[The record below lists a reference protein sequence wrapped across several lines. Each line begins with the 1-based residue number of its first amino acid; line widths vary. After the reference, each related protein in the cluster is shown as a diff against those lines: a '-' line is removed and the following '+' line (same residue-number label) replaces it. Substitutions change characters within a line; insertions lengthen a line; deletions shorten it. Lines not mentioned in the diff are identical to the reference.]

1 MSNKSIQQDLLTGL
15 NELYKDAVAKK
26 IDKDNF
32 LDIYIPS
39 INPAKGTHL
48 FFNTSKGVIKI
59 GYYVRDEKFIKLVVE
74 KSSTSIEAASNGL
87 RILGQPE
94 FKNVKDAL
102 IAAKKFLSAISDSK
116 TGNSIKNDFVLDQS
130 LKTPLNKSKGALKTN
145 KTVSKDIIDDFDN
158 AIKAFKNK
166 NMEAVVAYVEAGNPV
181 LQFSNDNGVI
191 DNFLIAMT
199 SGGNLNK
206 EKLDLYIKKGLDL
219 DATTSDD
226 DAYTACHFAAWDG
239 NEDVL
244 KMLIDAGA
252 NPDVI
257 GGDTMTAL
265 NLASANGHVDCVKLL
280 VSSGAN
286 IENRVRNNNQF
297 HSDKGGTA
305 LRDAVINSFWEL
317 ADYLIKSGA
326 SIEVLNEKCSNGED
340 FFTAVR
346 RIYLGLDNKENNLK
360 KIDELEKKCSK
371 NNSKPKSTKSIELAP
386 YVKDEKFAS
395 IALAV
400 ILEIGL
406 DLAGGSKIVPA
417 SLYDSD
423 ILSERYNGI
432 IGLPTSV
439 ILCSGFLEDD
449 VLSID
454 EFKSSYSKIVNEVR
468 DWFLK
473 MSTSDIDIL
482 IPSIKACIKTIAK
495 EWDDYMNI
503 HGKTL
508 CDSIKKLANEEGMAD
523 EKGMNLIQLVLDG
536 LNISE
541 EDWESNGDDEEDEE
555 EEEEDEDEE
564 EEEEDE
570 DEEEEEEEDED
581 EEDEEEDEE
590 EEEEEEEEEVDEVN
604 IDADDFSDSEVVDF
618 ETNSNKYY
626 KKELKRYL
634 EITKRTGILTN
645 EIIAQ
650 PTDKERDELWDI
662 TQVFLDRIYT
672 LDREDN
678 PNQHELNWLCYYS
691 IVALHWC
698 DIYVTDK
705 RFSYENGRFRRDTIA
720 LVLCLSP
727 RVSYNFEQFELV
739 HRGFIL
745 PHMYFSVL
753 LWTIRTIIIKKEDIF
768 FNKYSTSDAEKALEL
783 FTKIDLKNQQNG
795 GYGFIEMKQVP
806 EGHPL
811 VSIWM
816 DIIKLFINER
826 PPFNFILNYISHA
839 SSNSNLGILKGL
851 FGGNKTNSLESVSL
865 TSKDLDA
872 NTSYLNQRIE
882 NIAFE
887 DSWPFTNDLMYIA
900 HYMVLTQNKSIPKD
914 VLNLI
919 LTKTSEW
926 ITDAK
931 IKEVEKSYNNVV
943 TEYNKNHS
951 IKRVKY
957 VLGKI
962 FKYFSLQNEDNDSR
976 DKQLRLVIG
985 DIIDIAQLDSS
996 NTAEYYEF
1004 IMNIDRY
1011 WGGVLEEEEIEEA
1024 DEENAELGLPV
1035 IDCNAKEEKFVN
1047 QFLKES
1053 SYYNGNDS
1061 IEARLPK
1068 WMKSVVS
1075 NAILSSEQIDV
1086 LAQQIRKNKAIP
1098 ILKYAPEEF
1107 YNFVKN
1113 VWWFV
1118 PIAIWKEDV
1127 LSLIVVDKNGL
1138 NSISSA
1144 DTTDIS
1150 LISPFDRLT
1159 EYSIVKY
1166 EPTIERLTLIFD
1178 NGAYQTFDFFVDEGE
1193 NGYLSIIA
1201 AILDV
1206 RMTTINKSKKSTGWK
1221 EGAGGEGFIE
1231 FDNVNQL
1238 YDLKYWKKTEI
1249 SRPDPRFFG

>member
-1 MSNKSIQQDLLTGL
+1 MSNKSIQQELLTGL
-15 NELYKDAVAKK
+15 KEIYKDAEAKK

-59 GYYVRDEKFIKLVVE
+59 GYYVRDEKFIKSVVE
-74 KSSTSIEAASNGL
+74 KSPTSIEAASNGL
-87 RILGQPE
+87 RVLGQPE

-102 IAAKKFLSAISDSK
+102 IAGKKFLSAISNSK
-116 TGNSIKNDFVLDQS
+116 TDNSIKNDFVLDKS
-130 LKTPLNKSKGALKTN
+130 LKTPLNKSKGSLKTN
-145 KTVSKDIIDDFDN
+145 KTVSNDIIDDFDN
-158 AIKAFKNK
+158 AVKAFKNK

-206 EKLDLYIKKGLDL
+206 EKLDLYINKGLDL

-239 NEDVL
+239 NSEIL
-244 KMLIDAGA
+244 QMLIDAGA

-257 GGDTMTAL
+257 GADTMTPL
-265 NLASANGHVDCVKLL
+265 NLSSANGHLECVKLL

-286 IENRVRNNNQF
+286 LDNRVTIPNIN
-297 HSDKGGTA
+297 HSEKGATA
-305 LRDAVINSFWEL
+305 LRDAVLNLFW
-317 ADYLIKSGA
+317 DVSDFLIKSGA
-326 SIEVLNEKCSNGED
+326 SVEVFNEKSTKGED
-340 FFTAVR
+340 FFSIVR
-346 RIYLGLDNKENNLK
+346 RIILGQDDKENNLLKLGALEKKYNKNTIASKPSK
-360 KIDELEKKCSK
+360 KID
-371 NNSKPKSTKSIELAP
+371 LAP
-386 YVKDEKFAS
+386 YVKDEKYAS

-400 ILEIGL
+400 LLEIAL
-406 DLAGGSKIVPA
+406 DLSGGSKIVPA
-417 SLYDSD
+417 SLYDAD

-432 IGLPTSV
+432 IGVPSAV
-439 ILCSGFLEDD
+439 ILCAGFLEDD
-449 VLSID
+449 VLTMD
-454 EFKSSYSKIVNEVR
+454 DFKKNYPKIVNEVR
-468 DWFLK
+468 DWFINK
-473 MSTSDIDIL
+473 STIDIDDL
-482 IPSIKACIKTIAK
+482 IPSIKNCIKTIEK

-503 HGKTL
+503 HGKLL
-508 CDSIKKLANEEGMAD
+508 CDSIKKLANEEGLAS
-523 EKGMNLIQLVLDG
+523 EQGMIIVKLVLDG

-541 EDWESNGDDEEDEE
+541 EDWESNGEEEEEEEEDEEEEDEDDEE
-555 EEEEDEDEE
+555 EEEEDE
-564 EEEEDE
+564 EEEDEE

-581 EEDEEEDEE
+581 DEEDVNNGAEE
-590 EEEEEEEEEVDEVN
+590 
-604 IDADDFSDSEVVDF
+604 FSDTEVLDF

-634 EITKRTGILTN
+634 EITKRTGILTR

-662 TQVFLDRIYT
+662 TQVFLERIYV
-672 LDREDN
+672 LDNEEN

-691 IVALHWC
+691 IAALHWC

-753 LWTIRTIIIKKEDIF
+753 LWTIRTIIVKKEDIF

-783 FTKIDLKNQQNG
+783 FTKIDLKNQQKG
-795 GYGFIEMKQVP
+795 GHGFIEMKQVP

-826 PPFNFILNYISHA
+826 PPFNFILNYISHGSNA
-839 SSNSNLGILKGL
+839 SKVGILKGL
-851 FGGNKTNSLESVSL
+851 FGGNKSNAGENVTL
-865 TSKDLDA
+865 TSKHLEA
-872 NTSYLNQRIE
+872 NISYLNQRIE

-887 DSWPFTNDLMYIA
+887 DSWPFTNDLMFIS

-943 TEYNKNHS
+943 SEYNKNHS

-962 FKYFSLQNEDNDSR
+962 FKYFSLKNEDNDSR

-985 DIIDIAQLDSS
+985 DITDIAQLDSS

-1011 WGGVLEEEEIEEA
+1011 WGGVLEEEEIEEDD
-1024 DEENAELGLPV
+1024 DENSELGLPV
-1035 IDCNAKEEKFVN
+1035 IDCSAKEEKIVN

-1075 NAILSSEQIDV
+1075 NAILSSEQIDI
-1086 LAQQIRKNKAIP
+1086 LSQQIKKNKAIP

-1113 VWWFV
+1113 VWWFIPV
-1118 PIAIWKEDV
+1118 AIWKEDV
-1127 LSLIVVDKNGL
+1127 LSLIIVDKNGL

-1159 EYSIVKY
+1159 EYSLVKY

-1178 NGAYQTFDFFVDEGE
+1178 NGAYQTFDCFVEEGE

-1206 RMTTINKSKKSTGWK
+1206 RMTTINKSKKSAGWK

-1231 FDNVNQL
+1231 FDNVSQL

>member
-1 MSNKSIQQDLLTGL
+1 MSNKSIQQDLLNGL
-15 NELYKDAVAKK
+15 KEIYKDAEAKK

-32 LDIYIPS
+32 LDIHIPS
-39 INPAKGTHL
+39 INPARGTHL

-59 GYYVRDEKFIKLVVE
+59 GYYVRDEKFIKSVVE

-87 RILGQPE
+87 RVLGQPE

-116 TGNSIKNDFVLDQS
+116 TGNSIKNDFGLDQS

-145 KTVSKDIIDDFDN
+145 KTVSNDIIDDFDN

-199 SGGNLNK
+199 SGGNLNQ
-206 EKLDLYIKKGLDL
+206 EKLDLYVSKGLDI

-239 NEDVL
+239 NSEIL
-244 KMLIDAGA
+244 QMLIDAGA

-257 GGDTMTAL
+257 GADTMTPL
-265 NLASANGHVDCVKLL
+265 NLSSANGHLECVKLL

-286 IENRVRNNNQF
+286 IDNRVTIPNVN
-297 HSDKGGTA
+297 HSEKGATA
-305 LRDAVINSFWEL
+305 LRDAVLNLFW
-317 ADYLIKSGA
+317 DVSDFLIKSGA
-326 SIEVLNEKCSNGED
+326 SVEVFNERSTKGED
-340 FFTAVR
+340 FFSIVR
-346 RIYLGLDNKENNLK
+346 RIILGQDNKEDNLLK
-360 KIDELEKKCSK
+360 LGVLEKKYNK
-371 NNSKPKSTKSIELAP
+371 NTIASKPSKKTDLAP
-386 YVKDEKFAS
+386 YVKDEKYAS
-395 IALAV
+395 IALSV
-400 ILEIGL
+400 LLEIAL
-406 DLAGGSKIVPA
+406 DLSGGSKIVPA
-417 SLYDSD
+417 SLYDAD

-432 IGLPTSV
+432 IGVPSAV
-439 ILCSGFLEDD
+439 ILCSGFLDDD
-449 VLSID
+449 VLTMD
-454 EFKSSYSKIVNEVR
+454 DFKKNYPKIVNEVR
-468 DWFLK
+468 DWFINK
-473 MSTSDIDIL
+473 STIDIDDL
-482 IPSIKACIKTIAK
+482 IPSIKNCIKTIEK

-503 HGKTL
+503 HGKLL
-508 CDSIKKLANEEGMAD
+508 CDSIKKLANEEGLAS
-523 EKGMNLIQLVLDG
+523 EQGMIIVKLVLDG

-541 EDWESNGDDEEDEE
+541 EDWESNV
-555 EEEEDEDEE
+555 EEEEDEE
-564 EEEEDE
+564 
-570 DEEEEEEEDED
+570 ED

-590 EEEEEEEEEVDEVN
+590 DEEEDDDDEEEEEEEEEDDEEEEEEEN
-604 IDADDFSDSEVVDF
+604 DEEEEENKEADDFSDSEVLDF
-618 ETNSNKYY
+618 ENTSNKYY

-634 EITKRTGILTN
+634 EITNRTGILTN
-645 EIIAQ
+645 DIKSE
-650 PTDKERDELWDI
+650 PNDKERDELWDI
-662 TQVFLDRIYT
+662 TQVFLERIYV
-672 LDREDN
+672 LDNEEN

-691 IVALHWC
+691 IAALHWC

-753 LWTIRTIIIKKEDIF
+753 LWTIRTIIVKKEDIF

-783 FTKIDLKNQQNG
+783 FTKIDLKNQQKG
-795 GYGFIEMKQVP
+795 GHGFIEMKQVP

-826 PPFNFILNYISHA
+826 PPFNFILKYIAHG
-839 SSNSNLGILKGL
+839 SSQSKVGILKGL
-851 FGGNKTNSLESVSL
+851 FGGNKSNAGENVTL

-872 NTSYLNQRIE
+872 NISYLNQQIE

-887 DSWPFTNDLMYIA
+887 DSWPFGNDLMYIS

-962 FKYFSLQNEDNDSR
+962 FKYFSLKNEDNDSR

-985 DIIDIAQLDSS
+985 DLLDIAQLDSS

-1011 WGGVLEEEEIEEA
+1011 WGGVLEEEEIEEDD
-1024 DEENAELGLPV
+1024 DENSELGLPV
-1035 IDCNAKEEKFVN
+1035 IDCSAKEEKIVN

-1086 LAQQIRKNKAIP
+1086 LSEQIKKNKAIP
-1098 ILKYAPEEF
+1098 ILNYAPEEF

-1118 PIAIWKEDV
+1118 PVAIWKEDV

-1138 NSISSA
+1138 NSISSS

-1159 EYSIVKY
+1159 EYSLVKY

-1231 FDNVNQL
+1231 FDNISQL
-1238 YDLKYWKKTEI
+1238 YDLKHWKKTEI